1 MWALPIVI
9 NRTCRDASDLRNNPS
24 GLGGRETVASSVP
37 NPQGAGLA
45 RYQLGRNL
53 AYGLLEA
60 LGRAIVVG
68 DYKTRPFPTE
78 AELAKTHDV
87 SRSVTREAVKML
99 TAKGLLGAR
108 PKQGTFV
115 QPEGTWNL
123 FDTDVLRS
131 LLERPSS
138 TSLPPPA
145 NHLPLPGGPQ

>member
-1 MWALPIVI
+1 MRISDWSSDV
-9 NRTCRDASDLRNNPS
+9 CSSDLR
-24 GLGGRETVASSVP
+24 
-37 NPQGAGLA
+37 
-45 RYQLGRNL
+45 
-53 AYGLLEA
+53 LEA

-115 QPEGTWNL
+115 QPEGNWNL
-123 FDTDVLRS
+123 FDTDVLRW
-131 LLERPSS
+131 LLERRSS
-138 TSLPPPA
+138 ISLLRQFNDLRIA
-145 NHLPLPGGPQ
+145 RKSTRLNASH